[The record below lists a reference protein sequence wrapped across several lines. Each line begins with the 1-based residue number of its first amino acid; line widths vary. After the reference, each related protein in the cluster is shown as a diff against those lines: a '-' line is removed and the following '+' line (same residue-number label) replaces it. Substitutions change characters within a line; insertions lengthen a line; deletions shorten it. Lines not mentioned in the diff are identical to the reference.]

1 MPCRPGIRPAATLLL
16 AGWAALAAGT
26 AGAGDVKLVSL
37 VDLQGAEAM
46 RLEGVGVVTG
56 LAGTGDKAAA
66 AAGQMHDMMA
76 GYSLQL
82 NARDFVPGGVAL
94 VHVSATLL
102 PGNAVGQFVPA
113 QVSALNGAKSLA
125 GGTLVHANLHFG
137 HANAHDPRPVYAV
150 ASGRL
155 LVSPSDPLAGRL
167 DGSPASGAQVI
178 RQARSSAWNRD
189 GEIWLNLK
197 RPSYT
202 DAVEIAGQINRHRS
216 FGPLPAD
223 GRAPSRGAEP
233 RPPVARVVD
242 DCRVYVRVPDRYR
255 GGREPEFLAILE
267 NIPVPLAAPPRI
279 LIRRGNPGGVVISG
293 DVQVA
298 RNVTIARGGKTIT
311 LVAEPGRDAPAYPD
325 PSEASL
331 VPVAGYGTLPDR
343 GLDSLVNTL
352 NGMGMA
358 AREIGEIFADLSHQ
372 GVIRATVEYVD

>member
-1 MPCRPGIRPAATLLL
+1 
-16 AGWAALAAGT
+16 
-26 AGAGDVKLVSL
+26 
-37 VDLQGAEAM
+37 
-46 RLEGVGVVTG
+46 
-56 LAGTGDKAAA
+56 
-66 AAGQMHDMMA
+66 
-76 GYSLQL
+76 
-82 NARDFVPGGVAL
+82 
-94 VHVSATLL
+94 
-102 PGNAVGQFVPA
+102 
-113 QVSALNGAKSLA
+113 
-125 GGTLVHANLHFG
+125 
-137 HANAHDPRPVYAV
+137 
-150 ASGRL
+150 
-155 LVSPSDPLAGRL
+155 
-167 DGSPASGAQVI
+167 
-178 RQARSSAWNRD
+178 
-189 GEIWLNLK
+189 
-197 RPSYT
+197 
-202 DAVEIAGQINRHRS
+202 
-216 FGPLPAD
+216 
-223 GRAPSRGAEP
+223 
-233 RPPVARVVD
+233 VARVVD